1 MNHPI
6 YPSKHMSAQNNL
18 ECQRCISKMIV
29 YTKYSSQSYMMH
41 MARDEIN
48 NQYAVVMVSPV
59 YPWDDKDDDN
69 RESIFFDLVKDL
81 LNDGWNVEWH
91 DSVLEAI
98 ETYVQSWCAG
108 MDDDDEEDG
117 IPDLDEGL
125 RLVATDGTHLFLD
138 ISNKAEAK
146 QKSDVE
152 DYEVFYA
159 IGGSFY
165 WPYFNRIHTMQKVAP
180 IFSLEQLL
188 LALQQLFQ
196 ELNFVP
202 MLIVR
207 WDGDEILPPELLAQY
222 FPEARYYADEQVVV
236 QALNETLQKLQHE

>member
-1 MNHPI
+1 
-6 YPSKHMSAQNNL
+6 MSTQNNL

-29 YTKYSSQSYMMH
+29 YTKYANQSYMMH

-48 NQYAVVMVSPV
+48 NQYAVIMVSPV
-59 YPWDDKDDDN
+59 YPWDAKDDDN

-81 LNDGWNVEWH
+81 LNDEWNVVWH
-91 DSVLEAI
+91 DSVVEAI
-98 ETYVQSWCAG
+98 ETYVQSWSADT
-108 MDDDDEEDG
+108 DDDDEEDG
-117 IPDLDEGL
+117 IPELDEIL
-125 RLVATDGTHLFLD
+125 RLIATDGTHLFLD

-146 QKSDVE
+146 PMNDVE
-152 DYEVFYA
+152 DYEVFYS

-180 IFSLEQLL
+180 ILSLEQLL

-196 ELNFVP
+196 ELDFEP

-207 WDGDEILPPELLAQY
+207 WDGDQILLPELLGQY
-222 FPEARYYADEQVVV
+222 FPEARYYADEQAVV
-236 QALNETLQKLQHE
+236 QALDETLQKLQHE

>member
-6 YPSKHMSAQNNL
+6 YPTKHMSAQNNL

-29 YTKYSSQSYMMH
+29 YTKYANQPYMMH
-41 MARDEIN
+41 MARGEIN
-48 NQYAVVMVSPV
+48 SQYAVIMVSPV
-59 YPWDDKDDDN
+59 YPWDDKDDDI
-69 RESIFFDLVKDL
+69 RESVFFDLVKDL
-81 LNDGWNVEWH
+81 LNDEWNVEWH

-98 ETYVQSWCAG
+98 ETYVQPWYAA

-117 IPDLDEGL
+117 IPELDEVL

-138 ISNKAEAK
+138 ISNKAEVKPMNA
-146 QKSDVE
+146 VE
-152 DYEVFYA
+152 DYEVFYS

-165 WPYFNRIHTMQKVAP
+165 WPYFNRIQTMQKVAP
-180 IFSLEQLL
+180 IFNLEQLL
-188 LALQQLFQ
+188 LSLQQLFQ

-207 WDGDEILPPELLAQY
+207 WGGDEILPPELLAQY

-236 QALNETLQKLQHE
+236 QALDETIHKLQHE

>member
-1 MNHPI
+1 MF
-6 YPSKHMSAQNNL
+6 AQNNL

-29 YTKYSSQSYMMH
+29 YTKYANQSYMMH

-48 NQYAVVMVSPV
+48 NQYAVIMVSPV

-81 LNDGWNVEWH
+81 LNDEMNFEWYN
-91 DSVLEAI
+91 SVLEAI

-108 MDDDDEEDG
+108 MDDDVEEDG
-117 IPDLDEGL
+117 IPELEEGL

-146 QKSDVE
+146 QTSDVE
-152 DYEVFYA
+152 DYEVFYS

-165 WPYFNRIHTMQKVAP
+165 WPYFNCIHTMQKVAP

-236 QALNETLQKLQHE
+236 QALDETLQKLQHE

>member
-29 YTKYSSQSYMMH
+29 YTKYANQSYMMH

-48 NQYAVVMVSPV
+48 NQYAVIMVSPV

-69 RESIFFDLVKDL
+69 RESVFFDLVKDL
-81 LNDGWNVEWH
+81 LNDEWNVVWH
-91 DSVLEAI
+91 DSVVEAI
-98 ETYVQSWCAG
+98 ETYVQSWSADT
-108 MDDDDEEDG
+108 DDDDEEDG
-117 IPDLDEGL
+117 IPELDEIL
-125 RLVATDGTHLFLD
+125 RLIATDGTHLFLD

-146 QKSDVE
+146 PMNAVE
-152 DYEVFYA
+152 DYEVFYS

-180 IFSLEQLL
+180 ILSLEQLL
-188 LALQQLFQ
+188 LALQHLFQ
-196 ELNFVP
+196 ELDFVP

-207 WDGDEILPPELLAQY
+207 WGGDEILPPKLLAQY

-236 QALNETLQKLQHE
+236 RALDETLHKLQHE

>member
-1 MNHPI
+1 
-6 YPSKHMSAQNNL
+6 MSTQNNL

-29 YTKYSSQSYMMH
+29 YTKYANQSYMMH

-48 NQYAVVMVSPV
+48 NQYAVIMVSPV
-59 YPWDDKDDDN
+59 YPWDAKDDDN

-81 LNDGWNVEWH
+81 LNDEMNFEWH

-108 MDDDDEEDG
+108 MVDEDEEDG

-146 QKSDVE
+146 PMNDVE
-152 DYEVFYA
+152 DYEVFYS

-180 IFSLEQLL
+180 ILSLEQLL

-196 ELNFVP
+196 ELDFEP

-207 WDGDEILPPELLAQY
+207 WDGDQILLPELLGQY
-222 FPEARYYADEQVVV
+222 FPEARYYADEQAVV
-236 QALNETLQKLQHE
+236 QALDETLQKLQHE

>member
-29 YTKYSSQSYMMH
+29 YTKYANQSYMMH

-48 NQYAVVMVSPV
+48 NQYAVIMVSPV

-81 LNDGWNVEWH
+81 LNDEMNFEWY

-108 MDDDDEEDG
+108 MDDDGE
-117 IPDLDEGL
+117 
-125 RLVATDGTHLFLD
+125 
-138 ISNKAEAK
+138 
-146 QKSDVE
+146 
-152 DYEVFYA
+152 
-159 IGGSFY
+159 
-165 WPYFNRIHTMQKVAP
+165 
-180 IFSLEQLL
+180 
-188 LALQQLFQ
+188 
-196 ELNFVP
+196 
-202 MLIVR
+202 
-207 WDGDEILPPELLAQY
+207 
-222 FPEARYYADEQVVV
+222 
-236 QALNETLQKLQHE
+236 

>member
-1 MNHPI
+1 MNNPI
-6 YPSKHMSAQNNL
+6 YPNKHMSAQNNL

-29 YTKYSSQSYMMH
+29 YTKYANQSYMMH

-48 NQYAVVMVSPV
+48 NQYAVIMVSPV
-59 YPWDDKDDDN
+59 YPWDAKDDDN

-81 LNDGWNVEWH
+81 LNDEMNFEWH

-108 MDDDDEEDG
+108 MVDEDEEDG

-146 QKSDVE
+146 
-152 DYEVFYA
+152 
-159 IGGSFY
+159 
-165 WPYFNRIHTMQKVAP
+165 
-180 IFSLEQLL
+180 
-188 LALQQLFQ
+188 
-196 ELNFVP
+196 
-202 MLIVR
+202 
-207 WDGDEILPPELLAQY
+207 
-222 FPEARYYADEQVVV
+222 
-236 QALNETLQKLQHE
+236 